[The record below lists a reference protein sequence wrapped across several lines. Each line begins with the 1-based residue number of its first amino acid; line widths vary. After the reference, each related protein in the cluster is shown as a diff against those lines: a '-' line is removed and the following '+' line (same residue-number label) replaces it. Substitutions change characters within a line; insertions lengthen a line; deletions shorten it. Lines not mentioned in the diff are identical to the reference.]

1 MNHEVVAQN
10 KDNVIEFEKLET
22 GDCFTFFDLES
33 FQRGNHTVY
42 MKIRVKEN
50 RGVDVLDLHTG
61 ETFAFSEKKRVT
73 LSDPDG
79 KIGSRV
85 HKLNAKV
92 QVII

>member
-1 MNHEVVAQN
+1 MKHEVIEQN
-10 KDNVIEFEKLET
+10 KDSIVEFDKLEA

-50 RGVDVLDLHTG
+50 KSIDVLDLHSG
-61 ETFAFSEKKRVT
+61 DAFSFSEKKRVT

-79 KIGSRV
+79 LIGSKV
-85 HKLNAKV
+85 HKLSAKIRV
-92 QVII
+92 TI

>member
-10 KDNVIEFEKLET
+10 KDNIVEFEKLET

-33 FQRGNHTVY
+33 FQRGNHSVY

-50 RGVDVLDLHTG
+50 KSIDVLDLHTG
-61 ETFAFSEKKRVT
+61 DTFAFSEKKRNT

-79 KIGSRV
+79 KIGSKV

-92 QVII
+92 QVTI